1 MKTAPP
7 PAHLPEWDLDEG
19 GEGDGRLAQYAK
31 DHALVRDADPL
42 DPFGA
47 GARGDGP
54 YG

>member
-1 MKTAPP
+1 MKATPP
-7 PAHLPEWDLDEG
+7 PAYLPEWDLDEG

-31 DHALVRDADPL
+31 DHALVREADPL

-47 GARGDGP
+47 AARGDGP